1 VFLTDPAR
9 GALRAIATEE
19 GIPSLEVPP
28 DVGGRFSVLS
38 PVGMFPALLT
48 GMDARSLLRG
58 AAIMRDRCLS
68 SDILRNPAAMYA
80 FLQWLADSK
89 RGARI
94 HAFMPYSDAMRDFAH
109 WFVQLW
115 AESLGKMAAAGE
127 PRGPTPLPAVGA
139 TDQHS
144 QVQLFM
150 EGPLDKTV
158 TFVSVQSRS
167 DDMEI
172 PAQGNQGHGLSYLAG
187 HTLAELLDF
196 ERRATAGA
204 LAARG
209 RPSMTIEMP
218 AVDAYHVGELIMM
231 LEIATVIAG
240 ELYGVD
246 PLDQPGVELGKGFTS
261 ALLGKEGSER
271 AMSEWQRLPRPDPS
285 RLI

>member
-1 VFLTDPAR
+1 
-9 GALRAIATEE
+9 
-19 GIPSLEVPP
+19 
-28 DVGGRFSVLS
+28 
-38 PVGMFPALLT
+38 
-48 GMDARSLLRG
+48 
-58 AAIMRDRCLS
+58 
-68 SDILRNPAAMYA
+68 
-80 FLQWLADSK
+80 
-89 RGARI
+89 
-94 HAFMPYSDAMRDFAH
+94 
-109 WFVQLW
+109 
-115 AESLGKMAAAGE
+115 
-127 PRGPTPLPAVGA
+127 
-139 TDQHS
+139 
-144 QVQLFM
+144 M

-167 DDMEI
+167 DDIEI
-172 PAQGNQGHGLSYLAG
+172 PPEGSGGHGLSYLAG

-218 AVDAYHVGELIMM
+218 GVDAYHVGELIMM

-246 PLDQPGVELGKGFTS
+246 PLDQPGVELGKGFTY
-261 ALLGKEGSER
+261 ALLRKEGSER